1 MVGAFVIA
9 GVIALVIVV
18 ALLLIYNRFV
28 RLRNL
33 VRESWRDIDT
43 ELQRRYDLIPNLVD
57 TVKGYTTH
65 ERDVMDTVTS
75 LRIDAMSIH
84 RAADAQGE
92 HEQALSQGLG
102 RLLAVAERYPDLKA
116 SEQYLALQKE
126 LVATEDRIQVSRR
139 IYNANVRSYDSL
151 VQSFP
156 SLIIAKV
163 FEFTAEPY
171 FEMEPAVAR
180 AGPPPVDLSS
190 GM

>member
-43 ELQRRYDLIPNLVD
+43 ELQRRYDLIPNLVE

-65 ERDVMDTVTS
+65 EREVMDTVTS
-75 LRIDAMSIH
+75 LRIDAMAIH
-84 RAADAQGE
+84 RPADAQGE
-92 HEQALSQGLG
+92 HEQALGRSIG
-102 RLLAVAERYPDLKA
+102 RLVAVAEKYPDLKA
-116 SEQYLALQKE
+116 SDQYLALQRE
-126 LVATEDRIQVSRR
+126 LVATEDRIQVARR
-139 IYNANVRSYDSL
+139 VYNANVRSYDSL

-156 SLIIAKV
+156 SMIIAKL
-163 FEFTAEPY
+163 FEFAAEPY
-171 FEMEPAVAR
+171 FELEPAVSQ
-180 AGPPPVDLSS
+180 AGPPSVDLSP
-190 GM
+190 GT